1 MIMRVFTSFFLYL
14 ILSATANAQLFIKDN
29 TYVFNKGALVYVKDY
44 VDVNGTN
51 SNFYLRNEGQLL
63 QGSTGTGVGLNKGL
77 GNLSVFQE
85 GTSNNYA
92 YNYWCSP
99 IGVPQG
105 STAGN
110 TVFGV
115 GQLKRPSGL
124 TSFGGQSFTSGHD
137 GTSTNSTL
145 VISTRWIYKYV
156 VSNQYSSWN
165 YVASAN
171 TINPGEGF
179 TMKGVSGSDNTDVS
193 ETTLNNPGNN
203 QRYDFR
209 GIPNEGTIDI
219 SVSNASGANYSN
231 TTLTGNPYPS
241 AINVNLFLLENS
253 GYIVNYTTG
262 AITTGGP
269 INVINGNAYYWEQQK
284 SPTPTSHILAQYI
297 GGYGYYVPNGATAF
311 SSGTYNNATWNT
323 YNPDGTPNTV
333 GSVAGTGRYKRMFA
347 PIGQGFMVAG
357 ITVGTAKMKN
367 LYRTF
372 VKEGTANNSQF
383 EKNSTNSSTGSVQNW
398 GAIPNVAGVDYTQ
411 FSNAEVPQIK
421 IHTVLNN
428 QFTREITLAFNPNTT
443 DGFDVA
449 MDAIS
454 AENNLPNDIYFP
466 LNNQLG
472 VISTLPFGI
481 DKRIPITLKVSSD
494 STFKIF
500 VGDIINFD
508 GSDNV
513 YLYDDLTGLYYDIK
527 NSFYEITLP
536 TGVYSN
542 RFQITF
548 KDSNALAVN
557 TSIKNS
563 FSIVQ
568 NNSNQLLSIA
578 NPNNIDVKSVTLYD
592 VLGKLIFDKVNLGTK
607 MVYEFPTTSLS
618 EGIYIVKLKTNEGQ
632 SISQK
637 IIIEKGK

>member
-1 MIMRVFTSFFLYL
+1 MIMRVFTSFFLFL
-14 ILSATANAQLFIKDN
+14 ILSLTANAQLFIKDN

-63 QGSTGTGVGLNKGL
+63 QGSAAAGVGLNKGL

-124 TSFGGQSFTSGHD
+124 TSFGGQSFTSGYD
-137 GTSTNSTL
+137 GSSTNSTL

-156 VSNQYSSWN
+156 VSNQYPSWSF
-165 YVASAN
+165 VGSAN

-179 TMKGVSGSDNTDVS
+179 TMKGVLGSDNTDVS
-193 ETTLNNPGNN
+193 ESTLNNPGNN

-209 GIPNEGTIDI
+209 GVPNEGTIDI
-219 SVSNASGANYSN
+219 SVSNSGGPNYSN

-262 AITTGGP
+262 AVTTGGS

-284 SPTPTSHILAQYI
+284 TPAPTSHVLAQYV

-311 SSGTYNNATWNT
+311 SPGTYNNATWNT
-323 YNPDGTPNTV
+323 YNPDGTPNTP
-333 GSVAGTGRYKRMFA
+333 GSAAGTNRYKRMFA

-357 ITVGTAKMKN
+357 TTVGTAKMKN

-372 VKEGTANNSQF
+372 VKEGVGNNSQF
-383 EKNSTNSSTGSVQNW
+383 EKNSVNANVGSNQNW
-398 GAIPNVAGVDYTQ
+398 EVIPNVAGVDYTQ
-411 FSNAEVPQIK
+411 FSKAEVPQIK

-449 MDAIS
+449 MDAVS
-454 AENNLPNDIYFP
+454 AENDLPNDIYFP

-472 VISTLPFGI
+472 VISTLPFNI
-481 DKRIPITLKVSSD
+481 DKRIPITLKVGSD

-513 YLYDDLTGLYYDIK
+513 YLYDDLTGLYSDIK
-527 NSFYEITLP
+527 NSFYNDYEIML
-536 TGVYSN
+536 
-542 RFQITF
+542 F
-548 KDSNALAVN
+548 
-557 TSIKNS
+557 
-563 FSIVQ
+563 
-568 NNSNQLLSIA
+568 
-578 NPNNIDVKSVTLYD
+578 
-592 VLGKLIFDKVNLGTK
+592 
-607 MVYEFPTTSLS
+607 
-618 EGIYIVKLKTNEGQ
+618 
-632 SISQK
+632 
-637 IIIEKGK
+637 

>member
-1 MIMRVFTSFFLYL
+1 MIMRVFTSFFLFL
-14 ILSATANAQLFIKDN
+14 ILSVTANAQLFIKDGSF
-29 TYVFNKGALVYVKDY
+29 VFNKGAMVYVKDY
-44 VDVNGTN
+44 IDVNGVN

-63 QGSTGTGVGLNKGL
+63 QGSTAAGVGLNKGL

-99 IGVPQG
+99 VGVPQG

-110 TVFGV
+110 TVFGI
-115 GQLKRPSGL
+115 GQIKRPSGV
-124 TSFGGQSFTSGHD
+124 TSFGGQSYIIGYD
-137 GTSTNSTL
+137 GVATNTTL
-145 VISTRWIYKYV
+145 AISTRWIYRYV
-156 VSNQYSSWN
+156 KLNQYPSWD
-165 YVASAN
+165 YVGSAN
-171 TINPGEGF
+171 SINPGEGF
-179 TMKGVSGSDNTDVS
+179 TMKGVSGSDITTVN
-193 ETTLNNPGNN
+193 ETTSNNPGNN

-209 GIPNEGTIDI
+209 GVPNEGTISI
-219 SVSNASGANYSN
+219 LVSNAGGPNYSN

-241 AINVNLFLLENS
+241 AININLFLLENS
-253 GYIVNYTTG
+253 GYIVNYSTG
-262 AITTGGP
+262 AVTTGGP
-269 INVINGNAYYWEQQK
+269 INVIDGNAYYWEQQK
-284 SPTPTSHILAQYI
+284 TPAPTSHVLAQYV

-311 SSGTYNNATWNT
+311 SPGTYNNATWNT
-323 YNPDGTPNTV
+323 YNPDGTPNTT
-333 GSVAGTGRYKRMFA
+333 GSAAGLNRYKRMFA

-357 ITVGTAKMKN
+357 TTVGTAKMKN

-372 VKEGTANNSQF
+372 VKEGVANNSQF
-383 EKNSTNSSTGSVQNW
+383 EKHSANATVGAIQNW
-398 GAIPNVAGVDYTQ
+398 DAIPNVAGVDYTQ
-411 FSNAEVPQIK
+411 FSKAEVPQIK
-421 IHTVLNN
+421 IHTILNN

-449 MDAIS
+449 MDAVS
-454 AENNLPNDIYFP
+454 AENSLPNDIFFP
-466 LNNQLG
+466 LNNKQG

-481 DKRIPITLKVSSD
+481 DKRIPITLKVGSD

-508 GSDNV
+508 GSNNI

-536 TGVYSN
+536 VGVYSN

-548 KDSNALAVN
+548 KDANALATN

-568 NNSNQLLSIA
+568 NNTNQLLSIA
-578 NPNNIDVKSVTLYD
+578 NPNSIDVKEVILYD
-592 VLGKLIFDKVNLGTK
+592 VLGKLIFDKSDLVTK
-607 MVYEFPTTSLS
+607 TLYEFPTNSLS
-618 EGIYIVKLKTNEGQ
+618 DGIYIVKLKTIDGQ

-637 IIIEKGK
+637 IIVEKGK

>member
-1 MIMRVFTSFFLYL
+1 MIMRVFTSFFLFL
-14 ILSATANAQLFIKDN
+14 ILSVTANAQLFIKDGSF
-29 TYVFNKGALVYVKDY
+29 VFNKGAMVYVKDY
-44 VDVNGTN
+44 IDVNGVN

-63 QGSTGTGVGLNKGL
+63 QGSTAAGVGLNKGL

-115 GQLKRPSGL
+115 GQIKRPSGV
-124 TSFGGQSFTSGHD
+124 TSFGGQSYIIGYD
-137 GTSTNSTL
+137 GVATNTTL
-145 VISTRWIYKYV
+145 AISTRWIYRYV
-156 VSNQYSSWN
+156 KLNQYPSWD
-165 YVASAN
+165 YVGSAN
-171 TINPGEGF
+171 SINPGEGF
-179 TMKGVSGSDNTDVS
+179 TMKGVSGSDITTVN
-193 ETTLNNPGNN
+193 ETTSNNPGNN

-209 GIPNEGTIDI
+209 GVPNEGTISI
-219 SVSNASGANYSN
+219 LVSNAGGPNYSN

-241 AINVNLFLLENS
+241 AININLFLLENS
-253 GYIVNYTTG
+253 GYIVNYSTG
-262 AITTGGP
+262 AVTTGGP
-269 INVINGNAYYWEQQK
+269 INVIDGNAYYWEQQK
-284 SPTPTSHILAQYI
+284 TPAPTSHVLAQYV

-311 SSGTYNNATWNT
+311 SPGTYNNATWNT
-323 YNPDGTPNTV
+323 YNPDGTPNTT
-333 GSVAGTGRYKRMFA
+333 GSAAGLNRYKRMFA

-357 ITVGTAKMKN
+357 TTVGTAKMKN

-372 VKEGTANNSQF
+372 VKEGVANNSQF
-383 EKNSTNSSTGSVQNW
+383 EKHSANATVGAIQNW
-398 GAIPNVAGVDYTQ
+398 DAIPNVAGVDYTQ
-411 FSNAEVPQIK
+411 FSKAEVPQIK
-421 IHTVLNN
+421 IHTILNN

-449 MDAIS
+449 MDAVS
-454 AENNLPNDIYFP
+454 AENSLPNDIFFP
-466 LNNQLG
+466 LNNKQG

-481 DKRIPITLKVSSD
+481 DKRIPITLKVGSD

-508 GSDNV
+508 GSNNI

-536 TGVYSN
+536 VGVYSN

-548 KDSNALAVN
+548 KDANALATN

-568 NNSNQLLSIA
+568 NNTNQLLSIA
-578 NPNNIDVKSVTLYD
+578 NPNSIDVKEVILYD
-592 VLGKLIFDKVNLGTK
+592 VLGKLIFDKSDLVTK
-607 MVYEFPTTSLS
+607 TLYEFPTNSLS
-618 EGIYIVKLKTNEGQ
+618 DGIYIVKLKTIDGQ

-637 IIIEKGK
+637 IIVEKGK